1 MLSGEFLQGSKGP
14 LFIVVRRPAGPA
26 RGCVL
31 CIPPFAE
38 EMNKARRMLTEASVA
53 LAERGIASVTVDLY
67 GTGDS
72 AGDFADADWLGWQQ
86 DVIAA
91 CARAAALDIAVSGV
105 VAVRLGCALAVA
117 VSARMPALERTVL
130 WQPVFDGRRSLAQFL
145 RLRVM
150 AARMADDKESAAD
163 LQARLKAGETVEV
176 AGYGLSARLAR
187 DLEALVAPQE
197 LPKSLG
203 EIHWMEVA
211 MQTDAPLSPA
221 TEQLMARSRAAGSRV
236 DYRLFAGE
244 PFWSSTEIVVSREM
258 VRATVDCLSSA
269 PMSASA

>member
-1 MLSGEFLQGSKGP
+1 
-14 LFIVVRRPAGPA
+14 
-26 RGCVL
+26 
-31 CIPPFAE
+31 
-38 EMNKARRMLTEASVA
+38 
-53 LAERGIASVTVDLY
+53 
-67 GTGDS
+67 
-72 AGDFADADWLGWQQ
+72 
-86 DVIAA
+86 
-91 CARAAALDIAVSGV
+91 
-105 VAVRLGCALAVA
+105 

>member
-14 LFIVVRRPAGPA
+14 LFFVVRRPAGPA

-150 AARMADDKESAAD
+150 AARMADDK
-163 LQARLKAGETVEV
+163 KAGETVEV